1 MGFGMKSI
9 ISNDQEGVCYLC
21 GSHNGIQE
29 HHIFGGPDRKVS
41 ERYGLKVH
49 LCYLCHDRVHGKNG
63 KALMQQLHEIGQRA
77 YEETRSREN
86 FRKEFRK
93 SYL

>member
-1 MGFGMKSI
+1 MKSVI
-9 ISNDQEGVCYLC
+9 PNDREGICYLC
-21 GSHNGIQE
+21 GSYNGNHT
-29 HHIFGGPDRKVS
+29 HHIFGGPDRKVA

-63 KALMQQLHEIGQRA
+63 KELMQMLHEIGQRTF
-77 YEETRSREN
+77 EETYDREK

>member
-1 MGFGMKSI
+1 MKSVI
-9 ISNDQEGVCYLC
+9 PKDREESCFFC
-21 GSHNGIQE
+21 GSYNGIQT

-41 ERYGLKVH
+41 EKYGLKVH
-49 LCYLCHDRVHGKNG
+49 LCYLCHGRVHGKDG
-63 KALMQQLHEIGQRA
+63 KALMQNLHEIGQKA
-77 YEETRSREN
+77 FEETYSRDQ

>member
-1 MGFGMKSI
+1 MRSVI
-9 ISNDQEGVCYLC
+9 YNDSNEKCFLC
-21 GSHNGIQE
+21 GSYNGIQE
-29 HHIFGGPDRKVS
+29 HHIFGGPDRKKS
-41 ERYGLKVH
+41 ETFGLKVH

-63 KALMQQLHEIGQRA
+63 KPMMDMLHEIGQRTF
-77 YEETRSREN
+77 EETYDREK